1 MVLTKTPSSIRGYYT
16 ACILFWFALIFELE
30 VPPSYAPFVVENT
43 SWDQQERLQEL
54 SRVALSPARGIGPSL
69 GLSSSAH
76 PPSFVPLLT
85 KPPWLADC
93 HSESPGTEVAGAGS
107 PALDKVEI
115 LHEPAV
121 TFAQVVSSRSAVAGA
136 PGTFLFQFS

>member
-1 MVLTKTPSSIRGYYT
+1 MPHLWWKIHPGTSRRDSKKFPELPSLLPG
-16 ACILFWFALIFELE
+16 
-30 VPPSYAPFVVENT
+30 
-43 SWDQQERLQEL
+43 
-54 SRVALSPARGIGPSL
+54 GIGPSL